1 MGRRARREQAKAD
14 RRTQGRGATPPRGGL
29 GTNASAATGESQR
42 NGSWWKPK
50 WITDIYGELR
60 RVTWPTRLEIANL
73 TVVVILVSILL
84 GFVLGGFDLF
94 FSWVVEQTLFR

>member
-1 MGRRARREQAKAD
+1 
-14 RRTQGRGATPPRGGL
+14 
-29 GTNASAATGESQR
+29 
-42 NGSWWKPK
+42 
-50 WITDIYGELR
+50 
-60 RVTWPTRLEIANL
+60 VTWPTRLEIANL

>member
-29 GTNASAATGESQR
+29 GTSTSAATGESPR

-84 GFVLGGFDLF
+84 GFVLG
-94 FSWVVEQTLFR
+94 